1 MTTAVSSD
9 KKVFFD
15 ELVKIVGKDWASM
28 DKEDVLP
35 YCRDEVSQ
43 ALKVYTADYV
53 VMPANVEETQAI
65 VRACNK
71 YKVPM
76 YPYSF
81 GVSISGAAVPRS
93 GGLMLVTRRMDQ
105 ILEINEETMTATI
118 EPGVTWSKLIY
129 ELNLKGYEVLALG
142 GGPHSGSLVG
152 NFVLGGGNT
161 GGIDMNEE
169 VSIEVVLPNGELLR
183 TASAGFIGHEKL
195 NPYCR
200 VGWGPNLTLL
210 FRGSLG
216 IYGIVTKLLRRIYP
230 LHKIQ
235 DRIEIAFD
243 DFQDCV
249 IGMREIVKLGICR
262 QVYGLDQ
269 AQIAIIAAEPE
280 TCTKPDEYWKFEQSL
295 PKYMV
300 IAKTFCHLPEQKE
313 IYRKI
318 ILAKA
323 AEYKGRLVSFT
334 GSTKKA
340 LDIMEQGSSNMA
352 VRYLRHNPHLMAFVM
367 LPPSMLLGA
376 RERTLKLLD
385 KLDYH
390 MTSFHNKVIP
400 PRIWLSPWERNE
412 SWLLEQDIEF
422 DPMDKVS
429 IEKFRKFMGIWFDEM
444 ANYGSSFIN
453 AAFLRRFEGRMMP
466 TYVGLLKGIKKM
478 LDPNDIFAPKQMFR
492 DI

>member
-9 KKVFFD
+9 KKLFFD
-15 ELVKIVGKDWASM
+15 ELVKVVGRDWASM
-28 DKEDVLP
+28 DKEDILP

-53 VMPANVEETQAI
+53 VMPADVEEVQAV
-65 VRACNK
+65 VRLANK
-71 YKVPM
+71 YKVPI

-81 GVSISGAAVPRS
+81 GVSISSAAVPRNA
-93 GGLMLVTRRMDQ
+93 GMMLVTRRMNQ

-129 ELNLKGYEVLALG
+129 ELNLKGYEVLPLG

-169 VSIEVVLPNGELLR
+169 VSIEVVLPTGELLR
-183 TASAGFIGHEKL
+183 TASAGFIGHEKI
-195 NPYCR
+195 NPYVR
-200 VGWGPNLTLL
+200 VAWGPNLTGL

-216 IYGIVTKLLRRIYP
+216 WFGVVTKLLRRIYP
-230 LHKIQ
+230 LQKIQ

-243 DFQDCV
+243 DFTDCV

-269 AQIAIIAAEPE
+269 AQIAIIGATPE
-280 TCTKPDEYWKFEQSL
+280 LCTQPEEYWKFEQTL

-300 IAKTFCHLPEQKE
+300 IAKTNCHLEEQKD

-323 AEYKGRLVSFT
+323 AEYKGRLVTFT
-334 GSTKKA
+334 GTTKKA
-340 LDIMEQGSSNMA
+340 LDIMEQGSSDMA
-352 VRYLRHNPHLMAFVM
+352 VRYLRHNPHLMAFVQ
-367 LPPSMLLGA
+367 LPPSMLPGA
-376 RERTLKLLD
+376 RKKTLEILD
-385 KLDYH
+385 KMDFH
-390 MTSFHNKVIP
+390 MTSFHNKVVP

-412 SWLLEQDIEF
+412 SWLMEQDIEF
-422 DPMDKVS
+422 DPLDKVS
-429 IEKFRKFMGIWFDEM
+429 IDKFRKFMVVFFDEM
-444 ANYGSSFIN
+444 ANYGASQIN
-453 AAFLRRFEGRMMP
+453 AAFLRRYEDRMMP
-466 TYVGLLKGIKKM
+466 TYINMLKGIKKM
-478 LDPNDIFAPKQMFR
+478 LDPNGILAPRQVFKDI
-492 DI
+492 